1 MKSFLQFSEDFR
13 ASQNKVRAE
22 REKNYKAK
30 AQAHKDKLAQQQT
43 DKENRE
49 IIKKDIKRELGIE

>member
-13 ASQNKVRAE
+13 TSQNKIRAE
-22 REKNYKAK
+22 REKNYNAK

>member
-13 ASQNKVRAE
+13 DSQNKARAE
-22 REKNYKAK
+22 REKKFKAK
-30 AQAHKDKLAQQQT
+30 AQAHRDKIDQERQ

>member
-13 ASQNKVRAE
+13 AAQNKARAE
-22 REKNYKAK
+22 RERNFKAK
-30 AQAHKDKLAQQQT
+30 AQADKDKIAQQQN
-43 DKENRE
+43 DRENRE